1 MEVNVKLGFMARSK
15 LILVLAQDITM
26 PIRHFVLRSVHGLCS
41 LSVTFSLLSLSS
53 LFGSCS

>member
-1 MEVNVKLGFMARSK
+1 MKLGFMARSK